1 MSAILPLHACVIH
14 QPHVGFVDQSGGL
27 QAVAGTLTF
36 HIAARE
42 TVEFVIND
50 RGQAVEHAAVSVGP
64 SLQQLA
70 HLSRR

>member
-1 MSAILPLHACVIH
+1 
-14 QPHVGFVDQSGGL
+14 
-27 QAVAGTLTF
+27 
-36 HIAARE
+36 
-42 TVEFVIND
+42 VEFVIND